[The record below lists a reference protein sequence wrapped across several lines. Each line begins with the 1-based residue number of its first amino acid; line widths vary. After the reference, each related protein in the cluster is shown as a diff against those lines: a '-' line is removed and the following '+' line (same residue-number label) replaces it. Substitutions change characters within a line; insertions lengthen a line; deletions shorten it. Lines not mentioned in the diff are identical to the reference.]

1 MGSCEGSGANRE
13 RERRERERE
22 RERMGDAREGERGKG
37 GERIPA
43 QPVCASASES
53 D

>member
-1 MGSCEGSGANRE
+1 MRTEKGRG
-13 RERRERERE
+13 ERERE
-22 RERMGDAREGERGKG
+22 RGDARERERGKG

>member
-1 MGSCEGSGANRE
+1 MRTEKGRDE
-13 RERRERERE
+13 RESEW
-22 RERMGDAREGERGKG
+22 GDAREGERGKG